1 MSNSLGQSA
10 QIEIEDSS
18 SDDDCTM
25 YSGQARRYG
34 KAKMAMFPTGVVQLV
49 EEEEKKSIGGKRF
62 QEIDCSSDD
71 SLDDLRPKKAKSDD
85 EDDDSSRVNSKRV
98 ETLDDLEEVDIST
111 EISSSIP
118 VREHLGRMD
127 ESITVVED
135 DILPV
140 NDQSLLETTVI
151 QNQLTKFYR
160 S

>member
-1 MSNSLGQSA
+1 MSNSLRQSA
-10 QIEIEDSS
+10 QNEIEDSS

-49 EEEEKKSIGGKRF
+49 EEEEKKSVGGKRC
-62 QEIDCSSDD
+62 QEVDYISDD

-85 EDDDSSRVNSKRV
+85 EDDSSTVNSRRV
-98 ETLDDLEEVDIST
+98 ETFDDLEEVDIST

-118 VREHLGRMD
+118 VREPLGNMD

-151 QNQLTKFYR
+151 Q
-160 S
+160 